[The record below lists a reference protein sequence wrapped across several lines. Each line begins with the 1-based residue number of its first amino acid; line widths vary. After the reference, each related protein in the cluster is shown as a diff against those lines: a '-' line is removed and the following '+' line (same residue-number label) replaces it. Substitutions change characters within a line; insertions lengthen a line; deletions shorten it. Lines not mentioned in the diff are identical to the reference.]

1 MSGEPTV
8 TPLDALCVTE
18 CVCCGKAMW
27 ADLGSLDP
35 ICENCDEARQP
46 LLAEIERL
54 KADLAKFHRCEPLVF
69 PKTLPD
75 GGCGY
80 YGSET
85 VHNRTVW
92 HREES

>member
-54 KADLAKFHRCEPLVF
+54 KAELAKFHECNFDE
-69 PKTLPD
+69 D
-75 GGCGY
+75 GMATACDGY
-80 YGSET
+80 GVNHHS
-85 VHNRTVW
+85 VQVW
-92 HREES
+92 HKEEA

>member
-35 ICENCDEARQP
+35 ICEECEEARKP

-54 KADLAKFHRCEPLVF
+54 KAELAKFYECEPDARCLSPVWF
-69 PKTLPD
+69 VSIHRHAQPKV
-75 GGCGY
+75 Y
-80 YGSET
+80 
-85 VHNRTVW
+85 HK
-92 HREES
+92 EEA